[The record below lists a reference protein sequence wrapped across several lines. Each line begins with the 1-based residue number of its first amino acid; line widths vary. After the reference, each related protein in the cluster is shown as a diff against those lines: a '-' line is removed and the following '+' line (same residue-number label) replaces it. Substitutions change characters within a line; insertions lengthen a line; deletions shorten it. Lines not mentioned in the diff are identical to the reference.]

1 MSAYQTIGFPQSADG
16 LTSFRGGVGARNPTD
31 PALGAQ
37 ISTARV
43 ATLAAFAGA
52 VLIQAAILALAAR
65 LALSLDSVML
75 PNPAVSAIGLALGV
89 VLTVASKSISR
100 RRRLAA

>member
-1 MSAYQTIGFPQSADG
+1 
-16 LTSFRGGVGARNPTD
+16 
-31 PALGAQ
+31 
-37 ISTARV
+37 
-43 ATLAAFAGA
+43 
-52 VLIQAAILALAAR
+52 LALAAR